1 MSDLFEGLAPLAPLR
16 FFAKISA
23 IPRPSSHEGAIADYI
38 EAFAAARSLW
48 CYRDAANNV
57 LIKKSA
63 SPDRVDA
70 PAVLLQAHTDMV
82 AEKNEGT
89 THDFLT
95 DGLKLRRQG
104 DLLFAEGTTLGADD
118 GFGVAVMLAVLDD
131 ASLSHPPLECLF
143 TTEEEIGMGGA
154 ELFDYSLI
162 SAQYMLNLDSAEENT
177 VIVGCCGGL
186 RSKATLPVARIP
198 LQGTGLR
205 VSLGG
210 LCGGHSGEDIHRGRG
225 NALSLLGRVLTA
237 LRKEQSFR
245 LAEIHGGDKTNA
257 IPRECTALLMGED
270 MAAIE
275 KALPAIFAEER
286 KCLKAPEDAEAA
298 LILTPA
304 PVESLMSEADTAR
317 VLSFLALKSGVLRMR
332 EQPPI
337 MPAVSRNLANVR
349 TTGEAVTFGLSSRAN
364 DIVARDAAGEE
375 IAMLAASL
383 GGDCVHYNPYQGW
396 EEPFHGK
403 LVADWQQAYRSV
415 TGKETMP
422 TLIHAGL
429 ETGVITAAVE
439 GLSAIAVG
447 CNIHDLHTPR
457 ERMEL
462 SSFLRIYQTVL
473 AFLRII

>member
-1 MSDLFEGLAPLAPLR
+1 MRDLFEGLKPLAPFH
-16 FFAKISA
+16 FFAEISA
-23 IPRPSSHEGAIADYI
+23 IPRPSTHEKAIADYI
-38 EAFAAARSLW
+38 EGFARERGLW

-57 LIKKSA
+57 FIKKPA
-63 SPDRVDA
+63 SPDRVGA

-89 THDFLT
+89 VHDFLS
-95 DGLKLRRQG
+95 DGLKLCRED

-131 ASLSHPPLECLF
+131 TALSHPPLECLF

-154 ELFDYSLI
+154 DLFDYSLI
-162 SAQYMLNLDSAEENT
+162 TAKYMLNLDSAEENT

-186 RSKATLPVARIP
+186 RSQVMLPVTRTP

-210 LCGGHSGEDIHRGRG
+210 LCGGHSGEDVHRGRG
-225 NALSLLGRVLTA
+225 NALTVLGRVLTA
-237 LRKEQSFR
+237 LREVHSFR
-245 LAEIHGGDKTNA
+245 LAEIYGGDKTNA

-270 MAAIE
+270 MGEI
-275 KALPAIFAEER
+275 KRTLPAIFAEEKKR
-286 KCLKAPEDAEAA
+286 LKAPEDADAV
-298 LILTPA
+298 LTLTSA
-304 PVESLMSEADTAR
+304 PVGVLMSEEDTDR
-317 VLSFLALKSGVLRMR
+317 VLSFLGLQSGVLRMR
-332 EQPPI
+332 EQAPI

-349 TTGEAVTFGLSSRAN
+349 TTEGAVTFGLSSRAN
-364 DIVARDAAGEE
+364 DTVARDAAGEE
-375 IAMLAASL
+375 ISALAVSL
-383 GGDCVHYNPYQGW
+383 GGTCVHYNPYCGW

-403 LVADWQQAYRSV
+403 LIEDWQRAYRTV
-415 TGKETMP
+415 TGGETTP

-429 ETGVITAAVE
+429 ETGVITSAVK

-462 SSFLRIYQTVL
+462 SSFARVYRTVL
-473 AFLRII
+473 EFLRIV